1 MIRVLLVAL
10 AISTGAHSPKEAVQ
24 RFIENRSPADAC
36 AQLAPAYKAAIA
48 KQYGPCLQGMQIQP
62 KATHIRVYD
71 QRITGA
77 KATVQARYDA
87 NGSSF
92 HELYRC
98 ALMHGVWLIT
108 GSKQIP

>member
-1 MIRVLLVAL
+1 VIAVLVAAVAL
-10 AISTGAHSPKEAVQ
+10 AGAHSPKEAVQ

-36 AQLAPAYKAAIA
+36 AQLAPAYKASIQA
-48 KQYGPCLQGMQIQP
+48 QYGPCLQGMKIQP
-62 KATHIRVYD
+62 KATHIQVYG
-71 QRITGA
+71 QKIKGS

-92 HELYRC
+92 HELYTC
-98 ALMHGVWLIT
+98 ALAHGIWQIT

>member
-1 MIRVLLVAL
+1 MVGVLAVAL
-10 AISTGAHSPKEAVQ
+10 ALAAGAHSPKEAVQ

-36 AQLAPAYKAAIA
+36 AQLAPAYKAAIQ
-48 KQYGPCLQGMQIQP
+48 KQYGPCIQGMKIQP

-71 QRITGA
+71 QKIKGA

-87 NGSSF
+87 NGASF
-92 HELYRC
+92 HELYTC
-98 ALMHGVWLIT
+98 ALSHRVWLIT